1 MTDLLGSGLLSV
13 AAFVAV
19 ISFVVVIHELGHYLA
34 GRLFGVHAEA
44 FSIGFGPTLFSW
56 HDRRGTLWRI
66 AGLPLGGYVRF
77 LGDADAASARDHETL
92 ERLRDARSDAGKVFH
107 FKPVWQRAII
117 VLAGPAANF
126 ILAIAL
132 FAALGMVRGDVTIE
146 PRIGEIVAGS
156 PADAAGFQSG
166 DLLVSIDGQRARTF
180 TDLSQAV
187 MTRAGQPMRFTVE
200 RDGAELTLQATPRRE
215 MRDDGLGGTRAFG
228 FLGVG
233 LSPEAEIVQRRFGPL
248 EALGHGVTRTADI
261 SVTIV
266 DYMARLVTFRASFE
280 HINGP
285 LGIATTAGQIAN
297 TAVSDTGTEAGDS
310 YDVGA
315 ALVRLATS
323 LVLLAGLLSVAIG
336 LMNLLPIPVLD
347 GGHLVYYAYEA
358 VAKHPP
364 SPSVQSLGL
373 KAGLALI
380 LGLMV
385 VATWND
391 LSYLVG
397 LFS

>member
-1 MTDLLGSGLLSV
+1 VTDLLGSGLLSIV
-13 AAFVAV
+13 AFVAV
-19 ISFVVVIHELGHYLA
+19 ISFVVVIHELGHYFA
-34 GRLFGVHAEA
+34 GRVFGVHAEA
-44 FSIGFGPTLFSW
+44 FSIGFGPTLASW
-56 HDRRGTLWRI
+56 HDKRGTLWRI

-77 LGDADAASARDHETL
+77 LGDANAASAPDHETL
-92 ERLRDARSDAGKVFH
+92 ETLRAGREDADRVYH
-107 FKPVWQRAII
+107 FKPVWQRALI

-126 ILAIAL
+126 LLAVAL
-132 FAALGMVRGDVTIE
+132 FSALGMVRGDVTIE
-146 PRIGEIVAGS
+146 PRIGEIVEGS
-156 PADAAGFQSG
+156 PADEAGFQSG
-166 DLLVSIDGQRARTF
+166 DLLVSIDGQRVGSF
-180 TDLSQAV
+180 TDLTQTV
-187 MTRAGQPMRFTVE
+187 MTRAGTPMRFTVDRGGRE
-200 RDGAELTLQATPRRE
+200 FLLEATPRRE
-215 MRDDGLGGTRAFG
+215 MRPDGLGGTRAFG

-233 LSPEAEIVQRRFGPL
+233 LSPDAQLTRHRFGPV
-248 EALGHGVTRTADI
+248 EAVGHGVVRTADI
-261 SVTIV
+261 TATIV
-266 DYMARLVTFRASFE
+266 DYMARLVTFRASLE

-297 TAVSDTGTEAGDS
+297 TAIAAPDAQDS
-310 YDVGA
+310 GPYDIGA
-315 ALVRLATS
+315 AILRLATS
-323 LVLLAGLLSVAIG
+323 LLLLAGLLSVAIG

-364 SPSVQSLGL
+364 SPAVQSVGL

>member
-34 GRLFGVHAEA
+34 GRYFGVHAEV
-44 FSIGFGPTLFSW
+44 FSIGFGPTLASW
-56 HDRRGTLWRI
+56 HDRKGTLWRI

-77 LGDADAASARDHETL
+77 LGDADAASARDLATL
-92 ERLRDARSDAGKVFH
+92 ERLKAARADAGKVFH

-126 ILAIAL
+126 LLAIVL
-132 FAALGMVRGDVTIE
+132 FAAVGMARGEATIE
-146 PRIGEIVAGS
+146 PLIGEITAES
-156 PADAAGFQSG
+156 PAEAAGFQTG
-166 DLLVSIDGQRARTF
+166 DLLLTIDGQRVRTF

-200 RDGAELTLQATPRRE
+200 RDGEELTLHATPRRE
-215 MRDDGLGGTRAFG
+215 MRADGLGGTRAFG

-233 LSPEAEIVQRRFGPL
+233 LSPEAQIMQRRFGPV
-248 EALGHGVTRTADI
+248 EAVGHGVTQTGRVL
-261 SVTIV
+261 VTIV
-266 DYMARLVTFRASFE
+266 DYLARLVTFQASLE

-285 LGIATTAGQIAN
+285 LGIATTAGQVAN
-297 TAVSDTGTEAGDS
+297 IAVSDPGAEDGS
-310 YDVGA
+310 GYDVGV
-315 ALVRLATS
+315 ALMRLATN
-323 LVLLAGLLSVAIG
+323 LILLAGILSVAIG

-391 LSYLVG
+391 LNYLAG

>member
-1 MTDLLGSGLLSV
+1 MTDLLGSGLLSI
-13 AAFVAV
+13 AAFIAV
-19 ISFVVVIHELGHYLA
+19 ISFVVVIHELGHYWA
-34 GRLFGVHAEA
+34 GRAFGVHAEA
-44 FSIGFGPTLFSW
+44 FSIGFGPTLVSW
-56 HDRRGTLWRI
+56 NDRQGTQWRI
-66 AGLPLGGYVRF
+66 AALPLGGYVRF
-77 LGDADAASARDHETL
+77 LGDADAASAPDHESL
-92 ERLRDARSDAGKVFH
+92 ERLREQRADAGRVFH
-107 FKPVWQRAII
+107 FKPVWQRAGI
-117 VLAGPAANF
+117 VLAGPVANF
-126 ILAIAL
+126 ILAIVV
-132 FAALGMVRGDVTIE
+132 FAALGMARGEVTVE
-146 PRIGEIVAGS
+146 PRIGTVLEAS
-156 PADAAGFQSG
+156 PAEEAGFEPG
-166 DLLVSIDGQRARTF
+166 DLLVSIDGQRVRTF

-187 MTRAGQPMRFTVE
+187 MTRAGTTMRIVVE
-200 RDGAELTLQATPRRE
+200 RDGQERLLEATPRRE
-215 MRDDGLGGTRAFG
+215 MREDGLGGTRAFG
-228 FLGVG
+228 FLGVQ
-233 LSPEAEIVQRRFGPL
+233 LAEDATVTQRRFGPI
-248 EALGHGVTRTADI
+248 EAVWHGVERTFTVAG
-261 SVTIV
+261 TIL
-266 DYMARLVTFRASFE
+266 DYMVRLVTFQASLE

-297 TAVSDTGTEAGDS
+297 TAVSDPGAAETGS

-315 ALVRLATS
+315 AVARLSTS
-323 LVLLAGLLSVAIG
+323 LLLLAGLLSVAIG

>member
-156 PADAAGFQSG
+156 PADAAGF
-166 DLLVSIDGQRARTF
+166 R
-180 TDLSQAV
+180 
-187 MTRAGQPMRFTVE
+187 
-200 RDGAELTLQATPRRE
+200 
-215 MRDDGLGGTRAFG
+215 
-228 FLGVG
+228 
-233 LSPEAEIVQRRFGPL
+233 
-248 EALGHGVTRTADI
+248 
-261 SVTIV
+261 
-266 DYMARLVTFRASFE
+266 
-280 HINGP
+280 
-285 LGIATTAGQIAN
+285 
-297 TAVSDTGTEAGDS
+297 
-310 YDVGA
+310 
-315 ALVRLATS
+315 
-323 LVLLAGLLSVAIG
+323 
-336 LMNLLPIPVLD
+336 
-347 GGHLVYYAYEA
+347 
-358 VAKHPP
+358 
-364 SPSVQSLGL
+364 
-373 KAGLALI
+373 
-380 LGLMV
+380 
-385 VATWND
+385 
-391 LSYLVG
+391 
-397 LFS
+397 